1 MTSSMKTPMPKA
13 MRATKEPRAST
24 SSPEI
29 HHERVV
35 TVDLIADRG
44 RLRKRGGVSGGQAAG
59 GRGFVGGQA
68 AGERGG
74 VVGGPQGGRWVSWA
88 RGSARP

>member
-44 RLRKRGGVSGGQAAG
+44 RLRKGGGVSGGQAAG

-68 AGERGG
+68 AGERGRGG
-74 VVGGPQGGRWVSWA
+74 VIVGGGPQGG
-88 RGSARP
+88 G